1 MRKLEAQQ
9 RRAVSVS
16 SYSSSRN
23 FECINQFLPL
33 IFFYLPSALTLR
45 NRRWMYTGLAS
56 SVTDVQAIVPT
67 RRHNRRMTI
76 DAFHAHFQTTK
87 ALRYVHAA
95 KRHAAFEFFE
105 FERFFYL
112 YFAIA
117 FLHLLL
123 LLLHLVGRI
132 QLDFGDGDKVIDAQ

>member
-1 MRKLEAQQ
+1 
-9 RRAVSVS
+9 
-16 SYSSSRN
+16 
-23 FECINQFLPL
+23 
-33 IFFYLPSALTLR
+33 
-45 NRRWMYTGLAS
+45 MYTGLAS
-56 SVTDVQAIVPT
+56 SVTDVQAIVP
-67 RRHNRRMTI
+67 TI

-123 LLLHLVGRI
+123 LLHLVGRI

>member
-1 MRKLEAQQ
+1 MHQL
-9 RRAVSVS
+9 VS
-16 SYSSSRN
+16 SY
-23 FECINQFLPL
+23 F
-33 IFFYLPSALTLR
+33 FFYLPSVLTLR

-87 ALRYVHAA
+87 ALRCVHAA

-105 FERFFYL
+105 ERFFYL

-117 FLHLLL
+117 FLLHLL

-132 QLDFGDGDKVIDAQ
+132 QLDFGDGDKVMDAQ